1 MLPGAVGLIIGGVAV
16 IVKPAIVSV
25 TLPEE
30 NPLGATTLISVSLKR
45 GTLAA
50 VVPLNFII
58 ALEAS
63 VPKRIPF
70 IDIVSPGNA
79 AFVCAFCEAMEL
91 ITGGAITVY
100 VPKESTLCVHTCRLT
115 FPDTALDGTC
125 TTI

>member
-1 MLPGAVGLIIGGVAV
+1 MLPGALGLIIGGVAV
-16 IVKPAIVSV
+16 IVKPPIVSV

-30 NPLGATTLISVSLKR
+30 NPFGATTLISVSLKK
-45 GTLAA
+45 GMSVA
-50 VVPLNFII
+50 VVTLNFI
-58 ALEAS
+58 ATLETS

-79 AFVCAFCEAMEL
+79 AFFCAFCEAMEL

-100 VPKESTLCVHTCRLT
+100 VPTESTLCVHTCRLT